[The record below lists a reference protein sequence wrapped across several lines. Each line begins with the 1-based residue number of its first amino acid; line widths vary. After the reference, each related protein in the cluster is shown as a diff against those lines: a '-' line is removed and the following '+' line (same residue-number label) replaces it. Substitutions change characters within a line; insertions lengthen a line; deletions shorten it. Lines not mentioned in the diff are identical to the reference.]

1 MLYSI
6 CVYVR
11 LYMCT
16 CLCTIDVMCT
26 CMLVCPAVII
36 ETENCCYTVS
46 SVLLRLAYLFRQLL
60 LIVLL

>member
-26 CMLVCPAVII
+26 CVLVCPAVII

-46 SVLLRLAYLFRQLL
+46 SVLLRLAY
-60 LIVLL
+60 